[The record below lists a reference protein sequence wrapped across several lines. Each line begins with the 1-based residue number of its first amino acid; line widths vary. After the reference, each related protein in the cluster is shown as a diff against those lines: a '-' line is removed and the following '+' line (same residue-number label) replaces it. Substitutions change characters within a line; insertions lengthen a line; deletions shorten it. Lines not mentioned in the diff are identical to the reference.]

1 MTKGKLI
8 LEERTMTATL
18 TLNDITV
25 ELASDILALVKT
37 AQESEPEQEQEQ
49 QSEPLFEEITPSSAK
64 TKTEDKPEPEYAVED
79 IRSAFVKY
87 AQSQGKDAAK
97 ELLGKYGAS
106 KVTEIPPE
114 KYADIMKEVS

>member
-1 MTKGKLI
+1 
-8 LEERTMTATL
+8 MTATL

-37 AQESEPEQEQEQ
+37 AQESEPASERQG
-49 QSEPLFEEITPSSAK
+49 EPLFEEIAPAEEKPAK
-64 TKTEDKPEPEYAVED
+64 AEDKPEPVYAVED

>member
-1 MTKGKLI
+1 MSPKGKI
-8 LEERTMTATL
+8 VLEERTMTATL
-18 TLNDITV
+18 TLNEITV

-37 AQESEPEQEQEQ
+37 AQESEPEQEQQ
-49 QSEPLFEEITPSSAK
+49 GEPLFEEITPSSAK
-64 TKTEDKPEPEYAVED
+64 TKTEDKPEYAVED

>member
-1 MTKGKLI
+1 MSPKGKI
-8 LEERTMTATL
+8 VLEERTMTATL

-37 AQESEPEQEQEQ
+37 AQESEPEQEQQ
-49 QSEPLFEEITPSSAK
+49 GEPLFEEITPSSAK
-64 TKTEDKPEPEYAVED
+64 TETEDKPEPEYAVED

-97 ELLGKYGAS
+97 KLLGKYGAS

>member
-1 MTKGKLI
+1 MNKGKI
-8 LEERTMTATL
+8 VLEERTMTATL

-25 ELASDILALVKT
+25 ELASEILSLVKA
-37 AQESEPEQEQEQ
+37 AQEDEPAPEQQG
-49 QSEPLFEEITPSSAK
+49 EPLFEEITPSSAK
-64 TKTEDKPEPEYAVED
+64 TETEDKPEPVYAVED

-97 ELLGKYGAS
+97 ALLGKYGAS

>member
-1 MTKGKLI
+1 MNKGKI
-8 LEERTMTATL
+8 VLEERTMTATL

-37 AQESEPEQEQEQ
+37 AQESEPEQEQQ
-49 QSEPLFEEITPSSAK
+49 GEPLFEEITPSSAK
-64 TKTEDKPEPEYAVED
+64 TETEDKSEPKYAVED

-87 AQSQGKDAAK
+87 AQTQGKDAAK

>member
-25 ELASDILALVKT
+25 ELASEILALVKA
-37 AQESEPEQEQEQ
+37 AQEDKPEPEQQG
-49 QSEPLFEEITPSSAK
+49 EPLFEEITPAEEK
-64 TKTEDKPEPEYAVED
+64 TDSKPEPETAYAVED

-97 ELLGKYGAS
+97 ALLGKYGAS

>member
-1 MTKGKLI
+1 MNKGKLI

-37 AQESEPEQEQEQ
+37 AQESEPEQEQQ
-49 QSEPLFEEITPSSAK
+49 GEPLFEEITPSSAK
-64 TKTEDKPEPEYAVED
+64 TETEDKPEPEYAVED

>member
-1 MTKGKLI
+1 MSPKGKI
-8 LEERTMTATL
+8 VLEERTMTATL

-37 AQESEPEQEQEQ
+37 AQESEPEQEQQ
-49 QSEPLFEEITPSSAK
+49 GEPLFEEITPSSVK
-64 TKTEDKPEPEYAVED
+64 TETEDKPEPEYAVED